1 MPRLQKCIRLPFL
14 FSCYLIVL
22 LTSCAVSTSTPLI
35 AGATLSTFHGHHMGV
50 NAVAWS
56 PDGKSIASASYD
68 KTVQVWDAAT
78 GHLFFTYHGHSNW
91 VTAVAWSPD
100 GKSIASAS
108 FDKTVQVWDAST
120 GSRFLTYRD
129 PTDPV
134 HS

>member
-14 FSCYLIVL
+14 FSWCLIVL

-35 AGATLSTFHGHHMGV
+35 AGTTLSTSTPLIAGTTLSTFHGHHMGV

-78 GHLFFTYHGHSNW
+78 VHLFFTYHRPP
-91 VTAVAWSPD
+91 TCLPPLAWP
-100 GKSIASAS
+100 
-108 FDKTVQVWDAST
+108 
-120 GSRFLTYRD
+120 
-129 PTDPV
+129 
-134 HS
+134 